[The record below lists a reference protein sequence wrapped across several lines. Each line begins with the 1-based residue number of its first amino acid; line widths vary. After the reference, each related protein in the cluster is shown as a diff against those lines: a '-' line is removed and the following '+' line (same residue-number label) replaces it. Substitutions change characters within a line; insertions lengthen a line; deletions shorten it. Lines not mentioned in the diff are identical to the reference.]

1 MPATVLKK
9 PSKRLLVFCDGT
21 WVGRETKVAG
31 APRSNIQML
40 ADMVGEIQISP
51 SIPVGE
57 KPAMVHPI
65 TPRLRNVVAGYQEGV
80 GLGSTFLEY
89 IWNGATAS
97 DIGDECIAVYRFIVE
112 HYTDDHEIW
121 LFGFSR
127 GAFTA
132 RCVAGMI
139 NNCGIIRRQKG
150 SLTSDQVDRL
160 CNEVFRT
167 YRSSLPI
174 DAPQSE
180 QSKRR
185 RHNVEKVWQVKQPI
199 RCMSVIDTVGALGIP
214 RLNAGIGFDWA
225 PFEFFDQY
233 VSTVVQHV
241 RHAPALHDRLWAFQP
256 CLAFPNEKSPKTIVE
271 QVWFPGV
278 HYDVGRQAFRFVR
291 QHPVNYIEAAL
302 GWLPNLLSRTIWPN
316 EVLADNVLKWIVE
329 GIRDVNDRGTPIIPD
344 VDNEIAQ
351 ISARIANPK
360 PKSTGSGDVYG
371 NVLEYAPAGAIL
383 GTVQKTTSTFT
394 SLLNKIL
401 PRLGDNVQD
410 LLGIRTI
417 IGILTATADRRIPGV
432 AANVIDYKNEMMS
445 NTGVEFSVE
454 DRAKME
460 ELNEWNKVRYPSRTF
475 ETHEL
480 WKEVL
485 GDD

>member
-1 MPATVLKK
+1 
-9 PSKRLLVFCDGT
+9 
-21 WVGRETKVAG
+21 
-31 APRSNIQML
+31 ML
-40 ADMVGEIQISP
+40 ADLVGDVQFSDQNP
-51 SIPVGE
+51 HE
-57 KPAMVHPI
+57 KPAMVHSI
-65 TPRLRNVVAGYQEGV
+65 RPRSASVVAGYQEGV
-80 GLGSTFLEY
+80 GLGATFLEY

-97 DIGDECIAVYRFIVE
+97 SIGGECIAVYRFIVE

-139 NNCGIIRRQKG
+139 NNCGIIRRQEG
-150 SLTSDQVDRL
+150 TLVSEQVDRL
-160 CNEVFRT
+160 CYEVFRT

-185 RHNVEKVWQVKQPI
+185 RANADKVWQVKQPI

-214 RLNAGIGFDWA
+214 RLNAGIGIDWA

-233 VSTVVQHV
+233 VSTVVQYV

-256 CLAFPNEKSPKTIVE
+256 CLAFPSKKSPDTIVE

-278 HYDVGRQAFRFVR
+278 HYDLGRQTFRFVR
-291 QHPVNYIEAAL
+291 QHPMNYIEAAL
-302 GWLPNLLSRTIWPN
+302 GWLPNLLSRTIRPN
-316 EVLADNVLKWIVE
+316 EVLADNVLRWVLE
-329 GIRDVNDRGTPIIPD
+329 GIRDVNDRDILIVPD
-344 VDNEIAQ
+344 LENEIAK
-351 ISARIANPK
+351 ISARIATPGHD
-360 PKSTGSGDVYG
+360 STGSGDVYG
-371 NVLEYAPAGAIL
+371 NVLDYAPAGRIV
-383 GTVQKTTSTFT
+383 GTIHKISSSIT

-401 PRLGDNVQD
+401 PNLGDNIQD

-432 AANVIDYKNEMMS
+432 AADVNNYKDDLAS
-445 NTGVEFSVE
+445 KTGVVFSVE
-454 DRAKME
+454 DNARME
-460 ELNEWNKVRYPSRTF
+460 DLNEWKKIRYPSRTF

-480 WKEVL
+480 WKEVF